1 MARNTSL
8 KLPRNRLMI
17 DGTNIRRTMFLLTS
31 DVRAWSALFA
41 VMAITV
47 PCVLCAL
54 SQRTIPVER
63 ITLSEL
69 CWQMHD

>member
-1 MARNTSL
+1 
-8 KLPRNRLMI
+8 
-17 DGTNIRRTMFLLTS
+17 MFLLTS